1 MFRLLGLHPGPD
13 IALYAAAS
21 LAAVPPGPVRAL
33 LTELTSAHLLAEHA
47 PGRYACHDLLRA
59 YASELAHARDGQD
72 AQNAAAGRVLDH
84 YLHSAHNAAVLM
96 ERINYPITMGPPP
109 PGVAAGEQ
117 ATAEEA
123 MAWFTAEQ
131 ATLLAAVQLAAR
143 TGPSARAR
151 QLAWALTIFL
161 LRRGLWHDQTTA
173 CQAALDAARRAGD
186 MTGEAHSL
194 ERLAAGYA
202 KSGRIAQCQ
211 PLFEEALRLLEAL
224 GDHAS
229 QAHIHRALLWIAG
242 RQQRPVEMLSHVQR
256 CCDLYRR
263 ADQRTGQAM
272 ASRPSAMRTPC
283 SPTTARPS
291 PISNDPWPRC
301 RRWGNGPGRVPSGT
315 ASATSITIAVTS
327 GKPSHATNGPSAS
340 PGSSPTVSTRP
351 TH

>member
-1 MFRLLGLHPGPD
+1 MPPQTPRVRRIRNRQPGSSDAPEKS
-13 IALYAAAS
+13 IHS
-21 LAAVPPGPVRAL
+21 VTVR
-33 LTELTSAHLLAEHA
+33 SA
-47 PGRYACHDLLRA
+47 
-59 YASELAHARDGQD
+59 
-72 AQNAAAGRVLDH
+72 
-84 YLHSAHNAAVLM
+84 
-96 ERINYPITMGPPP
+96 
-109 PGVAAGEQ
+109 VAAGHLAFAASGVRPDRGRPGPGQ
-117 ATAEEA
+117 ALRGFLDALGCRRRGSRRTWPRGPACSA
-123 MAWFTAEQ
+123 ACWRGKRVLVVLDNARSAEQ
-131 ATLLAAVQLAAR
+131 AAVQLAAR
-143 TGPSARAR
+143 TGPSTRAR
-151 QLAWALTIFL
+151 QLAWALSIFL

-211 PLFEEALRLLEAL
+211 PLFEEALWLFEAL

-229 QAHIHRALLWIAG
+229 RAHVHRALLWIAE
-242 RQQRPVEMLSHVQR
+242 RQQRPVEMLSHAQR
-256 CCDLYRR
+256 CYDLYRR
-263 ADQRTGQAM
+263 ADHRTGQAM